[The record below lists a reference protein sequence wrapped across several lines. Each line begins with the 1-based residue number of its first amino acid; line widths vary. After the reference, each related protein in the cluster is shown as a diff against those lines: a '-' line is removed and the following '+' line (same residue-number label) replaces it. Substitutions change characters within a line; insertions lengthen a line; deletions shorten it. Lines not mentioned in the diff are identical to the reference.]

1 MAPGVGVGGW
11 GCCTWNWYLVPACVH
26 PHPCA
31 SRCPMAAPASR
42 ILPLNFPSHH
52 LATAFSTGPANAARR
67 PPTQLTAGW
76 GSHWLWTRP
85 NSTHPGRPTLFPLGS
100 VSHGLHR
107 QSPSTVVPAAP
118 DFQRNFPEAPG
129 RVTPCWKRR
138 LWAEGWRGGEG
149 TGKTAESCFL
159 SRNAQ
164 VRGCSLAP
172 PVWLGSQ
179 KEGADLRILLC
190 SIYDSGELRKKAEN
204 LEQRH
209 LPPQRGPTGRVGTV
223 GLASQR
229 PTTLQ
234 TAL

>member
-1 MAPGVGVGGW
+1 MLHLE
-11 GCCTWNWYLVPACVH
+11 LVPS
-26 PHPCA
+26 PGL
-31 SRCPMAAPASR
+31 CPPAPVRQPLSSGRTSIPIPAPE
-42 ILPLNFPSHH
+42 LPFLPPRHCFLNWTSKCG
-52 LATAFSTGPANAARR
+52 AET
-67 PPTQLTAGW
+67 PTQLTAGW

-85 NSTHPGRPTLFPLGS
+85 NSTHPGRPTLFPPGS
-100 VSHGLHR
+100 VSRGLHR

-118 DFQRNFPEAPG
+118 DFQRNFPEALG

-172 PVWLGSQ
+172 PVRLGSQ
-179 KEGADLRILLC
+179 KEGADLRILFC

-223 GLASQR
+223 GLAPQR

>member
-1 MAPGVGVGGW
+1 MLHLE
-11 GCCTWNWYLVPACVH
+11 LVPS
-26 PHPCA
+26 PGL
-31 SRCPMAAPASR
+31 CPPAPVRQPLSSGRTSIPIPAPE
-42 ILPLNFPSHH
+42 LPFLPPR
-52 LATAFSTGPANAARR
+52 ATAFSTGPANAAQI
-67 PPTQLTAGW
+67 QLTAGW

-85 NSTHPGRPTLFPLGS
+85 NSTHPGRPTLFPPGS
-100 VSHGLHR
+100 VSRGLHR

-118 DFQRNFPEAPG
+118 DFQRNFPEALG

-172 PVWLGSQ
+172 PVRLGSQ
-179 KEGADLRILLC
+179 KEGADLRILFC

-223 GLASQR
+223 GLAPQR